1 MSLQF
6 TKYLLSGALG
16 TTVHYTLM
24 WCLVS
29 ISWMPT
35 VATGIG
41 AIAGA
46 LTNYFLCRFVVFNG
60 KSVGRH
66 QADYAFP
73 AQSLFRFL
81 VVASIM
87 SLTNSLCFYYLYQ
100 KTDSIPVAQLI
111 STGCVLPIG
120 YLLNKRWSFAQP
132 RTTLPGQLS

>member
-16 TTVHYTLM
+16 TAVHYTLM

-29 ISWMPT
+29 ISWIPT
-35 VATGIG
+35 AATGIG

-46 LTNYFLCRFVVFNG
+46 LTNYFLCRYVVFNG
-60 KSVGRH
+60 QSVSLL
-66 QADYAFP
+66 QAEYAFP
-73 AQSLFRFL
+73 AESLFRFL

-87 SLTNSLCFYYLYQ
+87 ALTNSLCFFFLYQ
-100 KTDSIPVAQLI
+100 NTASIPIAQLI
-111 STGCVLPIG
+111 STGCVLPVG
-120 YLLNKRWSFAQP
+120 YLLNKRWSFARQ